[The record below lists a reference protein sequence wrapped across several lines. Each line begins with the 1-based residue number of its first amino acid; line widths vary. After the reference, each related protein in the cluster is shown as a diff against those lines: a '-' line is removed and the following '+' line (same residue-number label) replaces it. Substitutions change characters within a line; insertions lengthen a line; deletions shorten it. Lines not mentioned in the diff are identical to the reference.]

1 MHDDR
6 KQSSPDLWILAYFPE
21 TQTEKLWETLLL
33 RWWEYV
39 KMYTVLKLYYL

>member
-1 MHDDR
+1 MIESRVLRICEFHH
-6 KQSSPDLWILAYFPE
+6 IFPE
-21 TQTEKLWETLLL
+21 TQNEKLWETLLL